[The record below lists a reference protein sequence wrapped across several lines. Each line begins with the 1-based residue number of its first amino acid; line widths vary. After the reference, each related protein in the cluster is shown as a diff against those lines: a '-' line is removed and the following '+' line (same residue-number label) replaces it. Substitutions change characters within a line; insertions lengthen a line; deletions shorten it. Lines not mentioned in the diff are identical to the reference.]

1 MAITIRSIIEA
12 ALRAGNPMNPAILAD
27 LCRSAGIDAPAT
39 AASAAVAISNV
50 RKALG
55 LPGPRSRKE
64 PEEFVVEGA
73 ETAPEPEPEP
83 EPTPAVVRGYENGQI
98 PPVDRTMVMSDTVRT
113 MFNVLNSQSRRGQ
126 RPKLLL
132 TGPAGCGKSSMAQ
145 AYAAGTNRP
154 FYSFEVMNLRETR
167 DWFGSRGLDETGK
180 PKWFHSQFVDAIRT
194 PGAVIL
200 LDEINRATPSVA
212 NVLLSLLDHR
222 AGTWFEEM
230 KETIRVAPGVCWFAT
245 ANLGRSFA
253 GTFALDGALKDR
265 FSTRIKCGYL
275 DEEKEL
281 SLLIS
286 RTGIDKDTAKK
297 LVEVA
302 GLTRLRAESDGPE
315 SLDEGISTRTLLAAC
330 ENWQAAPDG
339 KKNLV
344 LVPSIV
350 NIYPDAGGEAS
361 QASQVLQ
368 LLIGKFG
375 PLA

>member
-1 MAITIRSIIEA
+1 MAITIRSLIET

-73 ETAPEPEPEP
+73 ETAPEP
-83 EPTPAVVRGYENGQI
+83 VVEETHAPRGYENGMVPPIDKTLVI
-98 PPVDRTMVMSDTVRT
+98 PEITRT
-113 MFNVLNSQSRRGQ
+113 MFNVLHRRAQAGQ

-145 AYAAGTNRP
+145 AFAAFTRRP
-154 FYSFEVMNLRETR
+154 FFEFAVPNTRESR
-167 DWFGSRGLDETGK
+167 DWFGSRGLDDKGR
-180 PKWFHSQFVDAIRT
+180 PNWFLSQFVDAIRT

-200 LDEINRATPSVA
+200 LDEVNRATPTVA
-212 NVLLSLLDHR
+212 NVLLPLLDHR
-222 AGTWFEEM
+222 AGTYFEEA
-230 KETIRVAPGVCWFAT
+230 KTALRVAPGVVWFGT
-245 ANLGRSFA
+245 ANEGRSFA
-253 GTFALDGALKDR
+253 GTFLLDGAFRDR
-265 FSTRIKCGYL
+265 FSTRIKCDYL
-275 DEEKEL
+275 TEKEEIA
-281 SLLIS
+281 LLIA
-286 RTGIDKDTAKK
+286 RTGIGHDVAQK

-302 GLTRLRAESDGPE
+302 GLTRLRAQAEGPE
-315 SLDEGISTRTLLAAC
+315 ALDEGISTRSLLEAAQ
-330 ENWQAAPDG
+330 NWAYAPEG
-339 KKNLV
+339 KGNHV
-344 LVPSIV
+344 LVPSLV
-350 NIYPDAGGEAS
+350 NAYPDAGGEAS